1 MRKRA
6 TIVITADSYILEE
19 IYYKINADATEIHI
33 VDDMLRVKIYQD
45 TKGFQILMDTILKKS
60 LRYTFAEGR
69 EYTKDEYKNARYF
82 HCEVMY
88 PWEHDP
94 KNAEDYGTEYT
105 RINTCPQCGFGK
117 VQSSDLIINIKKM
130 GKNQFAQI
138 IPEFIITENVRQII
152 EDNNLSG
159 CDFKPVRDFK
169 GRTEPILY
177 QLIINN
183 ILPRMDGDVRFEI
196 WEAAYCPVCD
206 TNGKFLRSEIVYKS
220 QDLRGA
226 QDFNLTS
233 EYIGDANYLGR
244 HLIVSAKVRDLLIKN
259 KIKPIAYEPVR
270 IKDSQ

>member
-6 TIVITADSYILEE
+6 TIVITADPDILEE
-19 IYYKINADATEIHI
+19 IYDKTNTDATEINI
-33 VDDMLRVKIYQD
+33 VANMLRVRIYQD
-45 TKGFQILMDTILKKS
+45 TKGYQILMDTILRKS

-69 EYTKDEYKNARYF
+69 EYTKDEYKKAKYF

-94 KNAEDYGTEYT
+94 KNAEEYGTEYT
-105 RINTCPQCGFGK
+105 RINACPRCGFGK
-117 VQSSDLIINIKKM
+117 EQTSDLIINTKKM
-130 GKNQFAQI
+130 KKYQFAQI
-138 IPEFIITENVRQII
+138 IPEFLITENVRQII

-159 CDFKPVRDFK
+159 CDFKPVKDFK

-183 ILPRMDGDVRFEI
+183 ILPRMDKDVKFEI
-196 WEAAYCPVCD
+196 WEAAYCPECD

-220 QDLRGA
+220 QDLTEA
-226 QDFNLTS
+226 QDFNLTY
-233 EYIGDANYLGR
+233 EYIGQANYLGR
-244 HLIVSAKVRDLLIKN
+244 HLIVSAKVRDIFNKN

-270 IKDSQ
+270 IKDNQ